1 MKAYEITPRD
11 WLKGS
16 IATVLLFVLFQL
28 GAMIG
33 QSGAR
38 FYTEHEAVDRIKA
51 RISLDLQFLDVGN
64 QALKTPPNQDT
75 LKGYL
80 SRLNAI
86 LAEQQTGVWL
96 VSIQSVTANIV
107 DRPENARLTQLILEN
122 SEQSVNVQL
131 ATRPLYHYL
140 SLSPLALIAALLISP
155 TFVKVRNSHNKPA
168 RPVRA
173 AQPESIVQVKPR
185 LTINLNEKNL
195 GNGVN
200 SVTVQLQNKPLCFYI
215 ALLHYCIENP
225 NAILLHH
232 KDIPPEL
239 THLASKVFT
248 RLMELGHTK
257 RKRPDFNANLDKTLS
272 EIRAALDEVFAG
284 FSEEKTRYYPPRA
297 QGEGSRSK
305 QHSYALPVLSHDDI
319 HIIGE

>member
-1 MKAYEITPRD
+1 MKVYDITPRG
-11 WLKGS
+11 WLKGG

-64 QALKTPPNQDT
+64 QTLKTPPNQDT
-75 LKGYL
+75 LKDYL
-80 SRLNAI
+80 SRINAI
-86 LAEQQTGVWL
+86 LAEQQTGIWL
-96 VSIQSVTANIV
+96 VSIQSVTANSV
-107 DRPENARLTQLILEN
+107 DQPENARLTQLILEN

-155 TFVKVRNSHNKPA
+155 AFVKVNNSRSKPA
-168 RPVRA
+168 RPVSV
-173 AQPESIVQVKPR
+173 AQPVPIVQVTPR
-185 LTINLNEKNL
+185 LTINLNEKTL

-200 SVTVQLQNKPLCFYI
+200 DVTVQLQNKPLCFYT
-215 ALLHYCIENP
+215 ALLHYCIDNP

-239 THLASKVFT
+239 TNLASKVFT

-319 HIIGE
+319 QIIGE

>member
-1 MKAYEITPRD
+1 MKTYDIAPGD
-11 WLKGS
+11 WLKGG
-16 IATVLLFVLFQL
+16 IITLMLFVLFQL
-28 GAMIG
+28 GAIIG
-33 QSGAR
+33 QSSAR
-38 FYTEHEAVDRIKA
+38 LYAEHEAIDKIKA

-64 QALKTPPNQDT
+64 QTLRTPPNQDT

-80 SRLNAI
+80 KRINTI
-86 LAEQQTGVWL
+86 LSEQQTGVWL
-96 VSIQSVTANIV
+96 VSLQSVTANTAGQ
-107 DRPENARLTQLILEN
+107 PENARLTQLILEN
-122 SEQSVNVQL
+122 SEQTVNVQL
-131 ATRPLYHYL
+131 ATKPLYHYL
-140 SLSPLALIAALLISP
+140 AFSPLALIAALLISP
-155 TFVKVRNSHNKPA
+155 AFVKVRASQ
-168 RPVRA
+168 RRA
-173 AQPESIVQVKPR
+173 VKAATLAQPLPIVK
-185 LTINLNEKNL
+185 LTPKLTVNLNEKTL

-200 SVTVQLQNKPLCFYI
+200 DVTVQLQNKPLCFYT

-225 NAILLHH
+225 NSVLLHH

-239 THLASKVFT
+239 THLASKVFS

-284 FSEEKTRYYPPRA
+284 FSEEKARYYPPRA

-305 QHSYALPVLSHDDI
+305 QHSYALPILHLSDI